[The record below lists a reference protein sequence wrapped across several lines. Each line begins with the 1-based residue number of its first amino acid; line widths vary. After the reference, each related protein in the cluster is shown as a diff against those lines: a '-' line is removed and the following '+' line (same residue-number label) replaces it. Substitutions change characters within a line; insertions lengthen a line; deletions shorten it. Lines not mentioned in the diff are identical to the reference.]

1 MNKKRILIF
10 ASGRGSNAEAIHEAV
25 MDGRINGE
33 VVGVICDH
41 KGAQVLERAARW
53 HVPSVVIEKK
63 DYPDKAA
70 FDEALLRAAVSF
82 TPDLICLAGY
92 MRICGEN
99 LVNAFPHR
107 IINIHPSLIPSF
119 CGKGYYGL
127 TVHEKALKRGVKV
140 TGATVHF
147 VDEVLD
153 NGPIILQKAV
163 MIEEGD
169 TPEVLQRRV
178 MEQAEWVILPKA
190 IDLIANGKISVENGI
205 AHIKE

>member
-70 FDEALLRAAVSF
+70 FDEALLRQRLHTGFNLSGWVHA
-82 TPDLICLAGY
+82 Y
-92 MRICGEN
+92 MRRKSGQCLSTPGLSIFIRRCCQVSADFTRSGR
-99 LVNAFPHR
+99 LLRQASRWQDAPFILLAPDWMTAR
-107 IINIHPSLIPSF
+107 LLPRQRFRYMITIQKKRYLPGFLPGNILHMCVP
-119 CGKGYYGL
+119 
-127 TVHEKALKRGVKV
+127 
-140 TGATVHF
+140 
-147 VDEVLD
+147 
-153 NGPIILQKAV
+153 
-163 MIEEGD
+163 
-169 TPEVLQRRV
+169 
-178 MEQAEWVILPKA
+178 
-190 IDLIANGKISVENGI
+190 
-205 AHIKE
+205 